1 MNRIPL
7 NGCTPDVL
15 IHYLKALGILRLVG
29 EQFDERVRGAWHG
42 SAFIIESE
50 KTADELGDF
59 FLNKYHPTPIVA
71 PWNGGGGFYAK
82 KKSQSVF
89 VDSLEAI
96 KATRLDNYR
105 VTIERAREI
114 VGERA
119 GKPEDKD
126 EKAEMLRACRRT
138 FPDAALEWLD
148 AAFVLSGESVS
159 DKGNKQV
166 NFPPLLG
173 SGGNDGNM
181 EYTLN
186 FIQRLL
192 LVLPEAA
199 KAKDRDK
206 QLTQSERSL
215 RFALFA
221 EGTPALESVAV
232 GQFHPGGA
240 GGVNAT
246 QGVEGDSLVNPWD
259 FVLAIEGTLL
269 LASATTRQLAA
280 GARMGA
286 SFPFTAQSS
295 TVGYG
300 TATLGESVRAEIWMP
315 LWSRMSSAK
324 EIAHVFGEGRARFG
338 GQAGRTRE
346 RSGNEPRQ
354 NDSIEPRRDARSGFD
369 FVRAI
374 AELGV
379 DRGID
384 AFTRYGI
391 LKRMGDNHLI
401 VPLGR
406 FEVPSDKETN
416 TYAALIAEADGWLER
431 LRRATRSTDKTP
443 PRFIR
448 ARLNVEEAIFNL
460 CASKDDGQRKE
471 HLRSTLVALGAAQTE
486 LARSPKFRDEH
497 IIPPLASLTVAWADA
512 CQYEGDEK
520 GATEYRIACALASIV
535 DNDGLAPVRAHLE
548 PVEYLKDRK
557 RFGWSKNDV
566 RVVWGAGRLTEN
578 LALVLRRRWIDAR
591 REDLWSETRTFD
603 NRQTAPIRLHAERA
617 MGARRFARL
626 ADVAKFINREVDE
639 QRIES
644 LLRAL
649 MLVNWRGVRDEK
661 SRYMSRDDQSDAANE
676 IVPFARLNSAYALL
690 KLLFLPEYMF
700 KRDSF
705 STADAPSERERETSS
720 VERFFKRF
728 SSSNSGEIR
737 HEPGIAPLL
746 LTNNQAQISNA
757 LKRAAQRLKISGF
770 TPFTDTFHLEARQ
783 GSRLAAALLIP
794 LKFNAIDALGS
805 AALRPTNNDSNTNDN
820 GEN

>member
-1 MNRIPL
+1 MNRITL

-42 SAFIIESE
+42 SAFIIETE
-50 KTADELGDF
+50 KAADELVDF

-71 PWNGGGGFYAK
+71 PWNGGSSFYPK
-82 KKSQSVF
+82 DRSQRETAEALCA
-89 VDSLEAI
+89 LE
-96 KATRLDNYR
+96 TERLDDYR
-105 VTIERAREI
+105 ETIKSAREI
-114 VGERA
+114 VSELSESP
-119 GKPEDKD
+119 KDKD
-126 EKAEMLRACRRT
+126 DKAALLRRCRREL
-138 FPDAALEWLD
+138 PDAALEWLD
-148 AAFVLSGESVS
+148 AAFVLGDERTSY
-159 DKGNKQV
+159 
-166 NFPPLLG
+166 PPLLG
-173 SGGNDGNM
+173 TGGNDGRL
-181 EYTLN
+181 EFTIN
-186 FIQRLL
+186 FMARLL

-199 KAKDRDK
+199 TGNRREQQIA
-206 QLTQSERSL
+206 QSEKNL

-221 EGTPALESVAV
+221 EGAPVLESVAV

-240 GGVNAT
+240 GGVNLT
-246 QGVEGDSLVNPWD
+246 QGVAGGALVNAWD
-259 FVLAIEGTLL
+259 FVLAIEGALF
-269 LASATTRQLAA
+269 LASATSRQLSA
-280 GARMGA
+280 GARTSA

-300 TATLGESVRAEIWMP
+300 TATLGESVRAEMWMP
-315 LWSRMSSAK
+315 LWSRVSSAK

-338 GQAGRTRE
+338 GQAQRTIE

-354 NDSIEPRRDARSGFD
+354 SDSIEPRRDARSGFD
-369 FVRAI
+369 FARAV

-384 AFTRYGI
+384 AFARYGFI
-391 LKRMGDNHLI
+391 ERNGHAYLAT
-401 VPLGR
+401 PLGR

-416 TYAALIAEADGWLER
+416 TYAALIAEVDGWLER

-471 HLRSTLVALGAAQTE
+471 HLRSTLIALGAAQTE

-512 CQYEGDEK
+512 CDDGSP
-520 GATEYRIACALASIV
+520 EYRIACALASIV
-535 DNDGLAPVRAHLE
+535 DNDGLAPVRVHLE
-548 PVEYLKDRK
+548 PVEYLKDKK

-566 RVVWGAGRLTEN
+566 RVVWGAGRLAEN
-578 LALVLRRRWIDAR
+578 LALILRRRWIDAR
-591 REDLWSETRTFD
+591 REDLWSEARTYD
-603 NRQTAPIRLHAERA
+603 NSQTASIRLHAERA

-626 ADVAKFINREVDE
+626 ADVAKFISREVDE

-644 LLRAL
+644 LLRGL

-661 SRYMSRDDQSDAANE
+661 SRYTSRDEQSDIANE
-676 IVPFARLNSAYALL
+676 IVPLARLNSAYALL

-705 STADAPSERERETSS
+705 STAAASSEQGKKTSS

-728 SSSNSGEIR
+728 SSSNGGEIR

-770 TPFTDTFHLEARQ
+770 MPFTDTFHLEARQ
-783 GSRLAAALLIP
+783 GAQLAAALLIP

>member
-1 MNRIPL
+1 MNRITL

-29 EQFDERVRGAWHG
+29 EQFDESVRGAWHG
-42 SAFIIESE
+42 SAFILETE
-50 KTADELGDF
+50 KNADELVDF
-59 FLNKYHPTPIVA
+59 FLDKYRPTPIVA
-71 PWNGGGGFYAK
+71 PWNGGSGFYPK
-82 KKSQSVF
+82 DRSQRQTAEALCA
-89 VDSLEAI
+89 LE
-96 KATRLDNYR
+96 TERLDDYR
-105 VTIERAREI
+105 ETIKSAREI
-114 VGERA
+114 VGELSESP
-119 GKPEDKD
+119 KDKD
-126 EKAEMLRACRRT
+126 DKAALLRRCRREL
-138 FPDAALEWLD
+138 PDAALEWLD
-148 AAFVLSGESVS
+148 AAFVLGDERTSY
-159 DKGNKQV
+159 
-166 NFPPLLG
+166 PPLLG
-173 SGGNDGNM
+173 TGGNDGRL
-181 EYTLN
+181 EFTIN
-186 FIQRLL
+186 FMARLL

-199 KAKDRDK
+199 TGNRRE
-206 QLTQSERSL
+206 QQITQSEKNL

-221 EGTPALESVAV
+221 EGAPVLESVAV

-240 GGVNAT
+240 GGVNLT
-246 QGVEGDSLVNPWD
+246 QGVAGGALVNAWD
-259 FVLAIEGTLL
+259 FVLAIEGALF
-269 LASATTRQLAA
+269 LASATSRQLAA
-280 GARMGA
+280 GARTSA

-295 TVGYG
+295 TIGYG
-300 TATLGESVRAEIWMP
+300 TATLGESVRAEMWMP

-338 GQAGRTRE
+338 GQAGRTKGKRE
-346 RSGNEPRQ
+346 NESRQ
-354 NDSIEPRRDARSGFD
+354 SDSIEPRRDARSGFD
-369 FVRAI
+369 FARAV

-384 AFTRYGI
+384 AFARYGFI
-391 LKRMGDNHLI
+391 ERNGLAYLAT
-401 VPLGR
+401 PLGR
-406 FEVPSDKETN
+406 FEVPRDKETN

-448 ARLNVEEAIFNL
+448 ARLNIEEAIFNL

-471 HLRSTLVALGAAQTE
+471 HLRSTLIALGAAQTE

-512 CQYEGDEK
+512 CDDGSP
-520 GATEYRIACALASIV
+520 EYRIACALASII
-535 DNDGLAPVRAHLE
+535 DSDGLAPVRVHLE
-548 PVEYLKDRK
+548 PVEYLKDKK

-591 REDLWSETRTFD
+591 REDVWSETRTFD
-603 NRQTAPIRLHAERA
+603 NSQTAPIRLHAERA

-644 LLRAL
+644 LLRGL
-649 MLVNWRGVRDEK
+649 MLINWRRGVRDEK
-661 SRYMSRDDQSDAANE
+661 PRYMLKDDQSDDANE
-676 IVPFARLNSAYALL
+676 IAPLARLHSAYALL

-700 KRDSF
+700 KRDSV
-705 STADAPSERERETSS
+705 SIADARSEQGKKTTS

-770 TPFTDTFHLEARQ
+770 TPFTDTFHLEAQQ

-794 LKFNAIDALGS
+794 LKFNAISALGY
-805 AALRPTNNDSNTNDN
+805 AALRPTDDDSNINDN
-820 GEN
+820 GENRT

>member
-1 MNRIPL
+1 MNRITL

-15 IHYLKALGILRLVG
+15 IHYLKALGTLRLVG
-29 EQFDERVRGAWHG
+29 EQFDKRVRGAWHG
-42 SAFIIESE
+42 SAFIIETE
-50 KTADELGDF
+50 KTPDELVNF
-59 FLNKYHPTPIVA
+59 FLNNYRPTPIVA

-96 KATRLDNYR
+96 KATRLDDYR
-105 VTIERAREI
+105 VTIERARKI
-114 VGERA
+114 VGERT

-138 FPDAALEWLD
+138 FPDTALEWLD
-148 AAFVLSGESVS
+148 AAFVLSGERVS

-221 EGTPALESVAV
+221 EGAPALESVAV

-259 FVLAIEGTLL
+259 FVLAIEGALL

-295 TVGYG
+295 TIGYG
-300 TATLGESVRAEIWMP
+300 TATVGESVRAEMWMP

-338 GQAGRTRE
+338 GQARRTIE

-354 NDSIEPRRDARSGFD
+354 SDSIEPRRDARSGFD
-369 FVRAI
+369 FARAV

-384 AFTRYGI
+384 AFARYGFI
-391 LKRMGDNHLI
+391 ERNGLAYLAT
-401 VPLGR
+401 PLGR

-416 TYAALIAEADGWLER
+416 TYAALIAEVDGWLER

-471 HLRSTLVALGAAQTE
+471 HLRSTLIALGAAQTE

-512 CQYEGDEK
+512 CDDGSP
-520 GATEYRIACALASIV
+520 EYRIACALASIV
-535 DNDGLAPVRAHLE
+535 DNDGLAPVRVHLE
-548 PVEYLKDRK
+548 PVEYLKDKK

-566 RVVWGAGRLTEN
+566 RVVWGAGRLAEN
-578 LALVLRRRWIDAR
+578 LALVLRRRWIDAQ
-591 REDLWSETRTFD
+591 REDLWSEARTYD
-603 NRQTAPIRLHAERA
+603 NSQTASIRLHAERA

-626 ADVAKFINREVDE
+626 ADVAKFINKEVDE

-644 LLRAL
+644 LLRGL

-661 SRYMSRDDQSDAANE
+661 SRYASRDEQSDIANE
-676 IVPFARLNSAYALL
+676 IVPLARLNSAYALL

-705 STADAPSERERETSS
+705 STAAASSEQGKKTSS

-728 SSSNSGEIR
+728 SSSNGGEIR

-794 LKFNAIDALGS
+794 LKFNAINALAY
-805 AALRPTNNDSNTNDN
+805 AALRPTGDDSNTNDN